1 MPVYL
6 APDLPYGDLN
16 RLNMKDMVSSMT
28 PFLKTWVELYMPAGY
43 NFFLDSKIESYK
55 DQPVSVEF
63 GDTKID
69 LEKVGI
75 ENQKTA
81 YALQTLLPPV
91 GKALRLAERA
101 GEGRLG
107 EQLSRELFGLG
118 LVTVDV
124 DAIQRSDL
132 FRKREVSRALKKRL
146 EEKARLLGGLDEAV
160 KAVKND

>member
-1 MPVYL
+1 
-6 APDLPYGDLN
+6 
-16 RLNMKDMVSSMT
+16 
-28 PFLKTWVELYMPAGY
+28 
-43 NFFLDSKIESYK
+43 
-55 DQPVSVEF
+55 
-63 GDTKID
+63 
-69 LEKVGI
+69 
-75 ENQKTA
+75 
-81 YALQTLLPPV
+81 
-91 GKALRLAERA
+91 
-101 GEGRLG
+101 LG